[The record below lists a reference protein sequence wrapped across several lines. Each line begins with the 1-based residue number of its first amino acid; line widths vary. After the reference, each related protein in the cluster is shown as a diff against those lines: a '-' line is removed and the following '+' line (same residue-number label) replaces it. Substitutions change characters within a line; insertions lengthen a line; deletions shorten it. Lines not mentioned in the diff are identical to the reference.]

1 MKNLFKNKYF
11 VIYLAPFLIGAISVL
26 SFEPFNLTF
35 LNFFSFPFLLF
46 LILILKKA
54 TSSKYRN
61 KKTNKYF
68 FYLGCSFGFGFFLFG
83 NYWISISLTHDEE
96 FKNLIVLSLLLVPLF
111 LSLFFGLVTLIIG
124 PFARK
129 NITFILLFSIIFS
142 LVEFLRG
149 NILTGFPWNLISYT
163 WSWSLES
170 IQILSYIGTY
180 SFSLISIT
188 FFCAPFLFFSKKI
201 EIKNFIFFITITI
214 IFTGNYFYGLN
225 KINSNKFNFDDNT
238 YIKIIS
244 PNFSLSQYKSNSEEL
259 QLKRLIRIS
268 DPEKDKKTIFIWPEG
283 IFYESYLADIT
294 KYKDLFKKAFSENHL
309 IILGINNFQKNN
321 TLKDAKYFNSLVVLN
336 NNLEVKNLYNKV
348 NLVPF
353 GEFLPFEKFFS
364 KIGLKKITRGYN
376 SFSPG
381 ENRKLISLPNNFNN
395 KLVLPLICYEIIYSG
410 KIKSKNQSPDVVINI
425 SEDAWFGEST
435 GPYQHF
441 SKAIYRSI
449 EEGIFIARSANKGIS
464 AFINP
469 KGQIIKSLNTREAG
483 NIEVNFPHFYKKTI
497 FSQYENKIFFLII
510 FVYILA
516 FLILRKLEDNE

>member
-188 FFCAPFLFFSKKI
+188 FFCAPFLFFSKK
-201 EIKNFIFFITITI
+201 N
-214 IFTGNYFYGLN
+214 
-225 KINSNKFNFDDNT
+225 
-238 YIKIIS
+238 
-244 PNFSLSQYKSNSEEL
+244 
-259 QLKRLIRIS
+259 
-268 DPEKDKKTIFIWPEG
+268 
-283 IFYESYLADIT
+283 
-294 KYKDLFKKAFSENHL
+294 
-309 IILGINNFQKNN
+309 
-321 TLKDAKYFNSLVVLN
+321 
-336 NNLEVKNLYNKV
+336 
-348 NLVPF
+348 
-353 GEFLPFEKFFS
+353 
-364 KIGLKKITRGYN
+364 
-376 SFSPG
+376 
-381 ENRKLISLPNNFNN
+381 
-395 KLVLPLICYEIIYSG
+395 
-410 KIKSKNQSPDVVINI
+410 
-425 SEDAWFGEST
+425 
-435 GPYQHF
+435 
-441 SKAIYRSI
+441 
-449 EEGIFIARSANKGIS
+449 
-464 AFINP
+464 
-469 KGQIIKSLNTREAG
+469 
-483 NIEVNFPHFYKKTI
+483 
-497 FSQYENKIFFLII
+497 
-510 FVYILA
+510 
-516 FLILRKLEDNE
+516 